1 MKFIMSY
8 SIHGYKNKKHF
19 LWTAYNEE
27 DENFNIERFKICEF
41 RVCDCFLDWTIHFR
55 NINKDVVF
63 SEEVMTDF
71 FVGIPTDVVNSDIFS
86 LFGKITILCCRNA
99 LYHFFYKED
108 LQHDKLSDECLG
120 YEYDMRC
127 MYLLEKKMFF
137 SSLCSNCQF
146 NFIKGVSDRL
156 TVFKN
161 D

>member
-1 MKFIMSY
+1 
-8 SIHGYKNKKHF
+8 
-19 LWTAYNEE
+19 
-27 DENFNIERFKICEF
+27 
-41 RVCDCFLDWTIHFR
+41 
-55 NINKDVVF
+55 
-63 SEEVMTDF
+63 MTDF